1 MYKKMCFLFTF
12 FVLTIIA
19 WTNYRLVTKHVI
31 SITHFHTY
39 SSFLFLLFHENTIY
53 TKKKRSNKDY
63 LLLIYTFMGMI
74 QFWRSV
80 QLSFKSHK
88 MCTFSP
94 GLGMARNRDG
104 LSWNDFFKYI
114 FKAIE
119 TKGYSYKIWST
130 FNVGTVTRKLEDVFL
145 SSICLRP
152 RHNSARITT
161 IACIYFNDAYR
172 DSVCATLFLY
182 FDLNLFEV
190 NQQSTKLHVFNN
202 K

>member
-1 MYKKMCFLFTF
+1 MYVSFPNKSKNVHIFKGIEKCFTLIKRSWMYKKMCFLLTF

-31 SITHFHTY
+31 SITHFHT
-39 SSFLFLLFHENTIY
+39 SFLFFSYFSMKILFIQKN
-53 TKKKRSNKDY
+53 KLSNKDY

-104 LSWNDFFKYI
+104 LSWNDFF
-114 FKAIE
+114 F
-119 TKGYSYKIWST
+119 ST
-130 FNVGTVTRKLEDVFL
+130 YLKL
-145 SSICLRP
+145 
-152 RHNSARITT
+152 
-161 IACIYFNDAYR
+161 
-172 DSVCATLFLY
+172 
-182 FDLNLFEV
+182 
-190 NQQSTKLHVFNN
+190 
-202 K
+202 